1 MLKQTFIA
9 LLSKYT
15 DDEPLVLDL
24 WNEISRNYSKK
35 NRFYH
40 TLQHL
45 ENLLSQL
52 TDIQPQIK
60 DWDTILFTLYYHD
73 LVYDSV
79 KSDNEK
85 QSADLAEKRL
95 KQAKI
100 STEIIEKCKAQIMA
114 TKAHLLSS
122 DEDTNYF
129 TDADLS
135 VLGQN
140 WEVYM
145 PYFQNV
151 RKEYSIYPD
160 FLYNPGR
167 KKVLKHFLAMDRI
180 FKTDY
185 FYPNFEQKAR
195 ENLAKELNILNH
207 N

>member
-35 NRFYH
+35 NRYYH

-45 ENLLSQL
+45 ENLLSQM
-52 TDIQPQIK
+52 TDTKPQIK
-60 DWDTILFTLYYHD
+60 DWDTVLFTLYYHD
-73 LVYDSV
+73 LVYDSM

-85 QSADLAEKRL
+85 RSADLAEKRL
-95 KQAKI
+95 KKANAP
-100 STEIIEKCKAQIMA
+100 TEIIEKCKAQIMA

-122 DEDTNYF
+122 DNDTNYF

-135 VLGQN
+135 VLGQT
-140 WEVYM
+140 WEVYLT
-145 PYFQNV
+145 YYQNV
-151 RKEYSIYPD
+151 RKEYAIYPD

-167 KKVLKHFLAMDRI
+167 KKVLKHFLAMERI
-180 FKTDY
+180 FKTNY
-185 FYPNFEQKAR
+185 FYSKFEQQAR
-195 ENLAKELNILNH
+195 ENLEKEYNILTH